1 LRETQIMR
9 NITHRT
15 QQRRLRM
22 AVKRLVIELGYLE
35 RCLDEGLLDPDI
47 HAAALH
53 IDGAVDRL
61 NDYLAGTRHTQRAA

>member
-1 LRETQIMR
+1 MKNT
-9 NITHRT
+9 NHGP
-15 QQRRLRM
+15 QQRRLRT

-61 NDYLAGTRHTQRAA
+61 NDCLAGARHTHRAA